1 MLRFTIPEGT
11 IVITHTARASGRRQR
26 LHPPRGDWAAWDV
39 DKDPFNKPSETGS
52 GLLRRSNKS
61 IKSSSQSIPI
71 SSREGPV
78 EFSSS
83 AHVPAIDNK
92 EVERGS
98 RPSSPSLI
106 CSTVVGFN
114 RGIALPVMQVQFLVA
129 MAAMAC
135 CSMAAGQERT
145 NRTTD

>member
-1 MLRFTIPEGT
+1 MQKT
-11 IVITHTARASGRRQR
+11 ASGRTISRR
-26 LHPPRGDWAAWDV
+26 DACSPPQ
-39 DKDPFNKPSETGS
+39 
-52 GLLRRSNKS
+52 
-61 IKSSSQSIPI
+61 SSSQSIPI

-129 MAAMAC
+129 MAAMAY

-145 NRTTD
+145 NRTTDVS